1 MKSAGRVYC
10 NDLQAGPCKMFRVTG
25 ERKRAGEDLTRRS
38 FVEAGVL
45 GVGGLSLAQ
54 MMSLRTQARAAG
66 ALNARASD
74 TSVILI
80 WMSGGPGHHETW
92 DPKPNAVSQ
101 YRGPFGA
108 ISTNVG
114 GIQFSEMLPEQ
125 AKMADRISVI
135 RTVRHRS
142 GDHTKGNHW
151 MLTGFEGPDFNKPD
165 NKVQRRPSM
174 GSVASALCGARRT
187 GMPAYSAAPHLKGG
201 TDNHFHYA
209 TYLGGAHN
217 PLVTNSDPNDR
228 NFGVADLS
236 LRSGLTFDRLEDR
249 RSLLESIDQYR
260 RRVDGGMID
269 MSDQQQSAFDLLTG
283 SVVREAYDMT
293 QESDAVKDEFGRHT
307 FGQSALLARRLVE
320 RGVTFVTVN
329 TQPWDHHGTA
339 NRLPTE
345 KGAKQLIPPVDRAI
359 AALIQDLVQRGLF
372 EKTLV
377 VAMGEFGRTPKMND
391 AGGRDHWG
399 HTFSVM
405 MSGGSFRM
413 GQAIGTS
420 DDRGAYVAE
429 RPFGPEDITAT
440 VYHHLG
446 IDARNTA
453 IPDRAG
459 RPRYLVEYG
468 EPIRELL

>member
-1 MKSAGRVYC
+1 
-10 NDLQAGPCKMFRVTG
+10 MFKVTG
-25 ERKRAGEDLTRRS
+25 SASLDCEGHTRRS
-38 FVEAGVL
+38 FVQAGVL
-45 GVGGLSLAQ
+45 GLGG
-54 MMSLRTQARAAG
+54 MSLSELLHCRAQAANAAP
-66 ALNARASD
+66 AVDRNSD

-92 DPKPNAVSQ
+92 DPKPDAVSQ
-101 YRGPFGA
+101 FRGPLGA
-108 ISTNVG
+108 ISTNVP

-125 AKMADRISVI
+125 AKIADKLTILRSVN
-135 RTVRHRS
+135 HGS

-174 GSVASALCGARRT
+174 GSVASALRGPIQP
-187 GMPAYSAAPHLKGG
+187 GMPAYSAAPHLRGG

-217 PLVTNSDPNDR
+217 PFITNSDPNSAEYR
-228 NFGVADLS
+228 VRDLA
-236 LRSGLTFDRLEDR
+236 LASGMTFDRLEDR
-249 RSLLESIDQYR
+249 RTLLRTVDQYR
-260 RRVDGGMID
+260 RRIDNGMSD
-269 MSDQQQSAFDLLTG
+269 MSGQQTAAFSLLTSSSVRDAFDISAEPDSLRDG
-283 SVVREAYDMT
+283 Y
-293 QESDAVKDEFGRHT
+293 GRHT

-339 NRLPTE
+339 NRYPTE
-345 KGAKQLIPPVDRAI
+345 KGAKLLIPPVDRAI
-359 AALIQDLVQRGLF
+359 AALVRDLIDRGLY

-377 VAMGEFGRTPKMND
+377 VAMGEFGRTPKIN
-391 AGGRDHWG
+391 AAAGRDHWG

-405 MSGGSFRM
+405 LAGGGLNM
-413 GQAIGTS
+413 GHTIGS
-420 DDRGAYVAE
+420 SNEIGAHVAE
-429 RPFGPEDITAT
+429 RPLDPQDVAAT

-446 IDARNTA
+446 IDAVNTA

-459 RPRYLVEYG
+459 RPRYLIEKG
-468 EPIRELL
+468 HPIRELI

>member
-1 MKSAGRVYC
+1 
-10 NDLQAGPCKMFRVTG
+10 MFKVTG
-25 ERKRAGEDLTRRS
+25 SASLDCEGHTRRS
-38 FVEAGVL
+38 FVQAGVL
-45 GVGGLSLAQ
+45 GLGG
-54 MMSLRTQARAAG
+54 MSLSELLHCRAQAANAAP
-66 ALNARASD
+66 AVDRNSD

-92 DPKPNAVSQ
+92 DPKPDAVSQ
-101 YRGPFGA
+101 FRGPFGA
-108 ISTNVG
+108 ISTNVP

-125 AKMADRISVI
+125 AKIADKLTILRSVN
-135 RTVRHRS
+135 HGS

-174 GSVASALCGARRT
+174 GSVASALRGPIQP
-187 GMPAYSAAPHLKGG
+187 GMPAYSAAPHLRGG

-217 PLVTNSDPNDR
+217 PFITNSDPNSAEYR
-228 NFGVADLS
+228 VRDLA
-236 LRSGLTFDRLEDR
+236 LASGMTFDRLEDR
-249 RSLLESIDQYR
+249 RTLLRTVDQYR
-260 RRVDGGMID
+260 RRIDNGMSD
-269 MSDQQQSAFDLLTG
+269 MSGQQTAAFSLLTSSSVRDAFDISAEPDSLRDG
-283 SVVREAYDMT
+283 Y
-293 QESDAVKDEFGRHT
+293 GRHT

-339 NRLPTE
+339 NRYPTE
-345 KGAKQLIPPVDRAI
+345 KGAKLLIPPVDRAI
-359 AALIQDLVQRGLF
+359 AALVRDLIDRGLY

-377 VAMGEFGRTPKMND
+377 VAMGEFGRTPKIN
-391 AGGRDHWG
+391 AAAGRDHWG

-405 MSGGSFRM
+405 LAGGGLNM
-413 GQAIGTS
+413 GHTIGS
-420 DDRGAYVAE
+420 SNEIGAHVAE
-429 RPFGPEDITAT
+429 RPLDPQDVAAT

-446 IDARNTA
+446 IDAVNTA

-459 RPRYLVEYG
+459 RPRYLIEKG
-468 EPIRELL
+468 HPIRELI

>member
-1 MKSAGRVYC
+1 
-10 NDLQAGPCKMFRVTG
+10 MFRVTG
-25 ERKRAGEDLTRRS
+25 DTTSGGHDLTRRS

-54 MMSLRTQARAAG
+54 MMSLRSDAAKLES
-66 ALNARASD
+66 ANDSAAD

-92 DPKPNAVSQ
+92 DPKPDAVSQ
-101 YRGPFGA
+101 FRGPFGA

-125 AKMADRISVI
+125 AKIADRISVL

-174 GSVASALCGARRT
+174 GSVASALCGARRS

-201 TDNHFHYA
+201 TDNLFHYA

-217 PLVTNSDPNDR
+217 PLVTNSDPNGEV
-228 NFGVADLS
+228 FGVADLS
-236 LRSGLTFDRLEDR
+236 LRSELTFDRLNDR
-249 RSLLESIDQYR
+249 RSLLKSIDQYR
-260 RRVDGGMID
+260 RRADGGMVD
-269 MSDQQQSAFDLLTG
+269 MSDQQQSAFNLLTG

-293 QESDAVKDEFGRHT
+293 QEPNSLRDDYGRHT

-359 AALIQDLVQRGLF
+359 AALIRDLVERGLF

-405 MSGGSFRM
+405 MSGGRFRM
-413 GQAIGTS
+413 GQSIGAS

-429 RPFGPEDITAT
+429 RPLSPEDVTAT

-459 RPRYLVEYG
+459 RPRYLAEHG

>member
-1 MKSAGRVYC
+1 
-10 NDLQAGPCKMFRVTG
+10 MFRVTG
-25 ERKRAGEDLTRRS
+25 ERNRAGEDLTRRS

-54 MMSLRTQARAAG
+54 MMSLRTQAGTVDTLSDRAT
-66 ALNARASD
+66 D
-74 TSVILI
+74 TRVILI

-108 ISTNVG
+108 ISTSVG

-125 AKMADRISVI
+125 AKIADRISVL

-174 GSVASALCGARRT
+174 GSVASALCGARRP

-236 LRSGLTFDRLEDR
+236 LRAGLTFDRLEDR
-249 RSLLESIDQYR
+249 QSLLESIDQYR

-293 QESDAVKDEFGRHT
+293 QEPDAVKDKYGRHT

-359 AALIQDLVQRGLF
+359 AALVRDLVQRGLF

-413 GQAIGTS
+413 GQAIGAS

-429 RPFGPEDITAT
+429 RPLGPEDITAT

-453 IPDRAG
+453 ISDRSG
-459 RPRYLVEYG
+459 RPRYLVESG
-468 EPIRELL
+468 EPVRELL

>member
-1 MKSAGRVYC
+1 MRNEPPLIMTLKSAS
-10 NDLQAGPCKMFRVTG
+10 
-25 ERKRAGEDLTRRS
+25 ES
-38 FVEAGVL
+38 
-45 GVGGLSLAQ
+45 S
-54 MMSLRTQARAAG
+54 
-66 ALNARASD
+66 SD

-92 DPKPNAVSQ
+92 DPKPDAVSQ

-125 AKMADRISVI
+125 AKIADRISVL

-174 GSVASALCGARRT
+174 GSVASALCGARRP

-201 TDNHFHYA
+201 TDNLFHYA

-217 PLVTNSDPNDR
+217 PLVTNSDPNGEV
-228 NFGVADLS
+228 FGVADLS
-236 LRSGLTFDRLEDR
+236 LRSGLTFDRLNDR
-249 RSLLESIDQYR
+249 RSLLKSIDQYR
-260 RRVDGGMID
+260 RRADGGMVD
-269 MSDQQQSAFDLLTG
+269 MSDQQQSAFNLLTG

-293 QESDAVKDEFGRHT
+293 QEPDALRDDYGRHT

-329 TQPWDHHGTA
+329 TQLWDHHGTA

-359 AALIQDLVQRGLF
+359 AALIRDLVERGLF

-413 GQAIGTS
+413 GQTIGSS
-420 DDRGAYVAE
+420 DAQGAYVAE
-429 RPFGPEDITAT
+429 RPLSPEDVTAT
-440 VYHHLG
+440 VFHHLG

-459 RPRYLVEYG
+459 RPRYLVDHG

>member
-1 MKSAGRVYC
+1 
-10 NDLQAGPCKMFRVTG
+10 MFRVSGKKTSG
-25 ERKRAGEDLTRRS
+25 GHDLTRRS

-54 MMSLRTQARAAG
+54 MMSLKSEAAK
-66 ALNARASD
+66 LNSGSPSGD
-74 TSVILI
+74 GTSVILI

-92 DPKPNAVSQ
+92 DPKPDAVSQ

-108 ISTNVG
+108 IPTSVSGT
-114 GIQFSEMLPEQ
+114 QFSEMLPEQ
-125 AKMADRISVI
+125 AKLANQISVL

-174 GSVASALCGARRT
+174 GSVASALCGARAS

-217 PLVTNSDPNDR
+217 PLVTNSDPNGKD
-228 NFGVADLS
+228 FGVADLS
-236 LRSGLTFDRLEDR
+236 LRSGLTFDRLNDR
-249 RSLLESIDQYR
+249 RSLLKSIDQYR
-260 RRVDGGMID
+260 RRVDGGMLD
-269 MSDQQQSAFDLLTG
+269 MSDQQLSAFDLLTG

-293 QESDAVKDEFGRHT
+293 KESDALRDDYGRHT

-345 KGAKQLIPPVDRAI
+345 KGAKKLIPPVDRAI
-359 AALIQDLVQRGLF
+359 AVLIRDLIERGLF
-372 EKTLV
+372 KKTLV

-399 HTFSVM
+399 HTFSVL
-405 MSGGSFRM
+405 MSGGKFRM
-413 GQAIGTS
+413 GQTIGAS

-429 RPFGPEDITAT
+429 RPLSPEDVTAT

-453 IPDRAG
+453 IPDRSG
-459 RPRYLVEYG
+459 RPRYLVEHG

>member
-1 MKSAGRVYC
+1 
-10 NDLQAGPCKMFRVTG
+10 
-25 ERKRAGEDLTRRS
+25 
-38 FVEAGVL
+38 
-45 GVGGLSLAQ
+45 
-54 MMSLRTQARAAG
+54 
-66 ALNARASD
+66 
-74 TSVILI
+74 
-80 WMSGGPGHHETW
+80 
-92 DPKPNAVSQ
+92 
-101 YRGPFGA
+101 
-108 ISTNVG
+108 
-114 GIQFSEMLPEQ
+114 
-125 AKMADRISVI
+125 
-135 RTVRHRS
+135 
-142 GDHTKGNHW
+142 

-165 NKVQRRPSM
+165 NKIQRRPSM
-174 GSVASALCGARRT
+174 GSVASALCGARRP
-187 GMPAYSAAPHLKGG
+187 GMPAYSAAPHLQGG
-201 TDNHFHYA
+201 TDNLFHYA

-217 PLVTNSDPNDR
+217 PLVTNSDPNSEV
-228 NFGVADLS
+228 FGVADLS
-236 LRSGLTFDRLEDR
+236 LRSGLTFDRLNDR
-249 RSLLESIDQYR
+249 RSLLKSIDQYR
-260 RRVDGGMID
+260 RRADGGMVD
-269 MSDQQQSAFDLLTG
+269 MSDQQQSAFNLLTG

-293 QESDAVKDEFGRHT
+293 QEPDALRDDYGRHT

-359 AALIQDLVQRGLF
+359 AALIRDLAERGLF

-413 GQAIGTS
+413 GQTIGAS

-429 RPFGPEDITAT
+429 RPLSPEDVTAT
-440 VYHHLG
+440 VFHHLG

-453 IPDRAG
+453 VPDRAG
-459 RPRYLVEYG
+459 RPRYLVEHG